1 MIQASRLEIQ
11 HASQQPLLLPIP
23 LSMLVNSTG
32 QQELSASQSQP
43 CHECSGSQDS
53 LTYFIL
59 KTKKFKNCYNIPYL
73 DGGTKCV
80 SRKSCMKTSVKVRGT
95 INKEPLLTGL
105 LWERKG
111 KIKEVLKTQ
120 GSWELF

>member
-1 MIQASRLEIQ
+1 
-11 HASQQPLLLPIP
+11 
-23 LSMLVNSTG
+23 
-32 QQELSASQSQP
+32 
-43 CHECSGSQDS
+43 
-53 LTYFIL
+53 
-59 KTKKFKNCYNIPYL
+59 
-73 DGGTKCV
+73 
-80 SRKSCMKTSVKVRGT
+80 MKTSVKVRGT